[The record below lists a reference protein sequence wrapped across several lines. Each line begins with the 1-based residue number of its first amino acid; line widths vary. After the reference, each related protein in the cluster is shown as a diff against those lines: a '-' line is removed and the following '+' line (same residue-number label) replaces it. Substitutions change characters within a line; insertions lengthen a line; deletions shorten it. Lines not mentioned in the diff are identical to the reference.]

1 VATFLPGLM
10 VTYVGLP
17 VHARP
22 KTLDPAIMILLA
34 TLYLPM
40 AIGLMLCSTTCI
52 FFYRIDRA
60 QHEDNLRRLADAVT
74 FAKKAEEMYERP
86 LDPAA

>member
-1 VATFLPGLM
+1 MPG
-10 VTYVGLP
+10 P
-17 VHARP
+17 RP
-22 KTLDPAIMILLA
+22 WIR
-34 TLYLPM
+34 
-40 AIGLMLCSTTCI
+40 STTCI

-60 QHEDNLRRLADAVT
+60 QHEDNLRRLADAAT

>member
-1 VATFLPGLM
+1 
-10 VTYVGLP
+10 
-17 VHARP
+17 
-22 KTLDPAIMILLA
+22 
-34 TLYLPM
+34 M

-60 QHEDNLRRLADAVT
+60 QHEDNLRRLADAAA
-74 FAKKAEEMYERP
+74 FAEKAEETYERP

>member
-22 KTLDPAIMILLA
+22 KTVDPAIMIHLA

-60 QHEDNLRRLADAVT
+60 QHEDNLRRLADAAA
-74 FAKKAEEMYERP
+74 FAEKAEEMYERP